1 MKTPIITGLI
11 AALVWIAIK
20 WGGYAFGFFNNGAVQ
35 PYVFANMFLLTASV
49 SIGLYLIKKNAK
61 QKSNLLLDIKTG
73 MTAAMPYTVIVSG
86 FIFIFYTYIN
96 PEFNQKQLERT
107 RISLQDKKVLTSL
120 RNSNP
125 TLENKTDQE
134 LLKEGMKQ
142 TRQIISPQFT
152 MLVSLLGLLVYG
164 TMNSLVISLIY
175 RSLIFRNQRD
185 EPLIEEIK
193 E

>member
-1 MKTPIITGLI
+1 MKIPIITGLI

-20 WGGYAFGFFNNGAVQ
+20 WGGYAFGFFNNGFIQ

-73 MTAAMPYTVIVSG
+73 MTAAMPYTVVVSG

-96 PEFNQKQLERT
+96 PEFNQNQLEQT
-107 RISLQDKKVLTSL
+107 KIKLQNKYYLTSL

-142 TRQIISPQFT
+142 ARQMTSPQFH
-152 MLVSLLGLLVYG
+152 MLLCLLASLVYG

-185 EPLIEEIK
+185 EPLTEEIK

>member
-1 MKTPIITGLI
+1 
-11 AALVWIAIK
+11 
-20 WGGYAFGFFNNGAVQ
+20 
-35 PYVFANMFLLTASV
+35 
-49 SIGLYLIKKNAK
+49 
-61 QKSNLLLDIKTG
+61 
-73 MTAAMPYTVIVSG
+73 MPYTVLVSG

>member
-35 PYVFANMFLLTASV
+35 PYVFTNMFLLTASV

-185 EPLIEEIK
+185 EPLTEEIK

>member
-1 MKTPIITGLI
+1 MKIPIITGLI

-35 PYVFANMFLLTASV
+35 PYVFTNMFLLTASV

-73 MTAAMPYTVIVSG
+73 MTAAMPYTVVVSG

-185 EPLIEEIK
+185 EPLTEEIK

>member
-1 MKTPIITGLI
+1 MKIPIITGLI

-35 PYVFANMFLLTASV
+35 PYVFTNMFLLTASV

-185 EPLIEEIK
+185 EPLTEEIK

>member
-1 MKTPIITGLI
+1 MKTPIITGVI

-20 WGGYAFGFFNNGAVQ
+20 WGGYAFGFFNNGSVQ
-35 PYVFANMFLLTASV
+35 PYVFTNMFLLTASV
-49 SIGLYLIKKNAK
+49 SIGLFLIKKNAK

-73 MTAAMPYTVIVSG
+73 MTAAMPYTVLVSG

-96 PEFNQKQLERT
+96 PEFNQKQMERT

-175 RSLIFRNQRD
+175 RSLIFRNQKD
-185 EPLIEEIK
+185 EPLLEEIK

>member
-20 WGGYAFGFFNNGAVQ
+20 WGGYAFGFFSNGAVQ
-35 PYVFANMFLLTASV
+35 PYVFTNMFLLTASV

-185 EPLIEEIK
+185 ETLTEEIK

>member
-35 PYVFANMFLLTASV
+35 PYVFTNMFLLTASV

-185 EPLIEEIK
+185 ETLTEEIK